1 METSEQPA
9 PPPPRAALLAEGKAT
24 LRLMADFYEGRIEGR
39 LFRARYGHHRVI
51 SANPLVIEPERGSF
65 VYLAKFGAVVFWNC
79 SERVIA
85 ALHEE
90 LRGMAILGTRVEGV
104 RDHLTVHVGAEEEHV
119 GFSEVWLR
127 DFTLD
132 RLKIVSLA
140 LAQSVALDHV
150 EVSVRGAMAKFEPVM
165 AGLARHGRLFLTH
178 HEAMKIIGFTMETRA
193 AVLEDLTL
201 FDDPPE
207 TWESESL
214 AHLDSEL
221 FDQFDLDERLGA
233 IQHKLAYLSDAAA
246 RMIDLLTTRKSH
258 RLEWIVIALIALE
271 IVFFL
276 VEKLPA
282 LLRR

>member
-1 METSEQPA
+1 MDSSGSPI
-9 PPPPRAALLAEGKAT
+9 PPHSRAARLLEGPAT
-24 LRLMADFYEGRIEGR
+24 LKLVADYFEGRIDGR
-39 LFRARYGHHRVI
+39 TFRAKYGHYRVI
-51 SANPLVIEPERGSF
+51 SANPLVIEPEQGSF
-65 VYLAKFGAVVFWNC
+65 VYLQKFGAVVFWNC
-79 SERVIA
+79 SDRVIA

-90 LRGMAILGTRVEGV
+90 LGVLVELGTRVEGV
-104 RDHLTVHVGAEEEHV
+104 RDHLMVHIGAPEEHV

-140 LAQSVALDHV
+140 LAQSVALEHF

-178 HEAMKIIGFTMETRA
+178 LEAMKIIGFTMEIRA
-193 AVLEDLTL
+193 AVLENLTL

-221 FDQFDLDERLGA
+221 FGQFDLAERLSA
-233 IQHKLAYLSDAAA
+233 IQQKLAYLSDAAA
-246 RMIDLLTTRKSH
+246 RVIDLLTTRKTH
-258 RLEWIVIALIALE
+258 RLEWVVIALIAVE
-271 IVFFL
+271 VVFFL
-276 VEKLPA
+276 VEKLPK
-282 LLRR
+282 LLRH

>member
-1 METSEQPA
+1 MEHPGQP
-9 PPPPRAALLAEGKAT
+9 PIPQLHTALLAEGQAT
-24 LRLMADFYEGRIEGR
+24 LRLVADYYEGRIEGR
-39 LFRARYGHHRVI
+39 EFRAKCGHHRVL
-51 SANPLVIEPERGSF
+51 SANPLVIEPEQGSF

-79 SERVIA
+79 SESVIA
-85 ALHEE
+85 SIHGE
-90 LRGMAILGTRVEGV
+90 LGGMATPGARVEGV
-104 RDHLTVHVGAEEEHV
+104 RDQLTVHVGAHEEHV

-132 RLKIVSLA
+132 RLKLVSLA

-150 EVSVRGAMAKFEPVM
+150 EGSVREALAKFEPVM

-178 HEAMKIIGFTMETRA
+178 LQAMKIIGFTMETRA

-214 AHLDSEL
+214 AHLDSDL

-233 IQHKLAYLSDAAA
+233 IQQKLAYLSDAAA
-246 RMIDLLTTRKSH
+246 RMTELLATRKSH
-258 RLEWIVIALIALE
+258 RLEWIVIILIAVE

-276 VEKLPA
+276 LEQFPGLI
-282 LLRR
+282 R

>member
-9 PPPPRAALLAEGKAT
+9 PPPRKAALLVEGKAT
-24 LRLMADFYEGRIEGR
+24 LHLVADYYEGRIDGR
-39 LFRARYGHHRVI
+39 LFRAKFGHHRVI
-51 SANPLVIEPERGSF
+51 SANPLVLEPEHGSF
-65 VYLAKFGAVVFWNC
+65 VYLEKFGAVVFWNC
-79 SERVIA
+79 SERVITTI
-85 ALHEE
+85 HEE
-90 LRGMAILGTRVEGV
+90 MRALATLGDRVEGV
-104 RDHLTVHVGAEEEHV
+104 RDQLTVHVGAPEERV

-132 RLKIVSLA
+132 RLKIVSLT
-140 LAQSVALDHV
+140 LAQSVALDHF

-178 HEAMKIIGFTMETRA
+178 LEAMKIIGFTMEIRA
-193 AVLEDLTL
+193 AVLENLTL

-233 IQHKLAYLSDAAA
+233 IQQKLAYLSDAAA
-246 RMIDLLTTRKSH
+246 RVIDLLSTRKSH
-258 RLEWIVIALIALE
+258 RLEWIVIALIAVE

-282 LLRR
+282 LLRH